1 MASFSIIT
9 ICILFLM
16 AYVFNISSSRT
27 RIPSVILLLALGVA
41 VQYLS
46 SLTNIIPPNLNPLLP
61 VIGTVGLILIV
72 LEGALE
78 LEISPGK
85 LHFVM
90 KAFAVALIPLF
101 ALSFGIAYFLHYI
114 HGIPF
119 RIALSNA
126 IPLSIVSSAIAIPSA
141 KNLLAQDREFVTY
154 ESSLSDIIGVILFNF
169 ISLNDSY
176 NTDVF
181 LNFTFEFLVMLF
193 VSFIATLLLIVF
205 LNKINH
211 HIKFIPIIIMVILIY
226 AIAKVYHLPTLLFI
240 MLFGLLLG
248 NMDEFNFIRF
258 IKSLNTKDF
267 TQDVHKFKEL
277 TTEIAFLIRAL
288 FFILFGFLL
297 DPGEIMNI
305 ETIAMAIL
313 ITAAIFILR
322 YFILKVFNISTK
334 ALVYIAPRGLIT
346 ILLFLSLPE
355 STQLPFINKSLII
368 QVIVL
373 TASIMMIGL
382 MFYNKPKIQED
393 ADNKIIQ

>member
-16 AYVFNISSSRT
+16 AYVFDISSSKT

-101 ALSFGIAYFLHYI
+101 AMSFGIAYFLHYI

-226 AIAKVYHLPTLLFI
+226 AIAKVYHLPALLFI

-288 FFILFGFLL
+288 FFILFGFL
-297 DPGEIMNI
+297 
-305 ETIAMAIL
+305 
-313 ITAAIFILR
+313 
-322 YFILKVFNISTK
+322 
-334 ALVYIAPRGLIT
+334 
-346 ILLFLSLPE
+346 
-355 STQLPFINKSLII
+355 PF
-368 QVIVL
+368 
-373 TASIMMIGL
+373 
-382 MFYNKPKIQED
+382 F
-393 ADNKIIQ
+393 